1 MNTSEVIKNLAA
13 RLDKSQTEIKELLHN
28 TLEIFRNPLI
38 SHDKFTIPGFGTFD
52 VAERKH
58 KIAYNPHYKKKMLF
72 PKKMVAAFRPAKA
85 LQENVNQE

>member
-28 TLEIFRNPLI
+28 TLEIFRNHLI